1 LTSISISGILSSLI
15 LIAGTGPF
23 AIN

>member
-15 LIAGTGPF
+15 LIAGTCPF
-23 AIN
+23 AMN

>member
-15 LIAGTGPF
+15 LIAGMCPF